1 MLRLDNL
8 TKTYGDIVALDHCS
22 FDVPR
27 GTLLGFLGPN
37 GAGKT
42 TAMRSVFDLV
52 VPDEGTVA
60 WDGAPID
67 EQTRLGFGYMPE
79 QRGLYPRMRIGT
91 QLAYFGQ
98 LHGLS
103 ASEAKRAAERWLSTL
118 GLGDRIGDRLED
130 LSHGNQQRVQLAA
143 ALVHEPQLLV
153 LDEPFSGLDPLGVQA
168 MAEILAERAASGAAV
183 VFSSHQLDLVEDLCE
198 SVVVINKGNIVL
210 AGPVVELRARSPH
223 RYLDIRVEGATDGW
237 YAALPGVEDVTRR
250 NDTVRLR
257 VSADTDPTPLLDA
270 ARAHGVVREFAFA
283 PPTLSQ
289 VFREAVGQ

>member
-1 MLRLDNL
+1 MLRLDSL
-8 TKTYGDIVALDHCS
+8 TKTYGDIVALDRCS

-27 GTLLGFLGPN
+27 GMLLGFLGPN

-52 VPDEGTVA
+52 VPDEGTVT

-67 EQTRLGFGYMPE
+67 EKTRLSFGYMPE

-103 ASEAKRAAERWLSTL
+103 SGDAKAAAERWLAVL

-168 MAEILAERAASGAAV
+168 MADILAERAAAGAAV

-198 SVVVINKGNIVL
+198 SVVVIDKGNIVL
-210 AGPVVELRARSPH
+210 AGPVVELRARSPY
-223 RYLDIRVEGATDGW
+223 RYLEIRVEGAANDW
-237 YAALPGVEDVTRR
+237 YAGLSGVEDASSR
-250 NDTVRLR
+250 NGTVRLR
-257 VSADTDPTPLLDA
+257 VSADADPTPLLEA
-270 ARAHGVVREFAFA
+270 AAAHGKVREFAFS